1 MAVPQFPWGGGGR
14 AASRDLAVGE
24 CGSFSADLT
33 GLVPPAGGECPAPS
47 DPAAFKDGPTSG
59 AQPCTPT
66 HVFPPTPSDQYITL
80 WGPRQ
85 APLLKQAVRWKT
97 TPIGW
102 DAVGQSWS
110 TGLNSRDEEVEDPW
124 YALASGVAHRR
135 WERAHAGRGDGDKE
149 LSLCSPPPAYA
160 QHLREVAWWDPVVPA
175 AYLGPCTR
183 WGPFLWQE
191 RPVLGKEYGKS
202 WGGLAG
208 CRALGPPAVPPLT
221 PFPSA
226 SQLSPAAR
234 APGTGP
240 PSACHPRWQ
249 GGLGTGGWWV
259 PDPSQTLCASLCP
272 PGSCPGSSC
281 CFSG

>member
-1 MAVPQFPWGGGGR
+1 APGMELGEHRPWVLQSTLETEFP
-14 AASRDLAVGE
+14 LP
-24 CGSFSADLT
+24 LY
-33 GLVPPAGGECPAPS
+33 
-47 DPAAFKDGPTSG
+47 
-59 AQPCTPT
+59 
-66 HVFPPTPSDQYITL
+66 SDQYITL

-135 WERAHAGRGDGDKE
+135 WERAHAGRGERDP
-149 LSLCSPPPAYA
+149 LPPAYA

-191 RPVLGKEYGKS
+191 RPVLGKEYVGEPWAAS
-202 WGGLAG
+202 VTLESLPVPGCSGDQDPAG
-208 CRALGPPAVPPLT
+208 VPKPRDAGAGPGN
-221 PFPSA
+221 
-226 SQLSPAAR
+226 SQQQVDEEDGVEEAQR
-234 APGTGP
+234 CGDPGP
-240 PSACHPRWQ
+240 
-249 GGLGTGGWWV
+249 
-259 PDPSQTLCASLCP
+259 
-272 PGSCPGSSC
+272 
-281 CFSG
+281 

>member
-1 MAVPQFPWGGGGR
+1 APGMELGEHRPWVLQSTLETEFP
-14 AASRDLAVGE
+14 LP
-24 CGSFSADLT
+24 LY
-33 GLVPPAGGECPAPS
+33 
-47 DPAAFKDGPTSG
+47 
-59 AQPCTPT
+59 
-66 HVFPPTPSDQYITL
+66 SDQYITL

-135 WERAHAGRGDGDKE
+135 LWAGGTLLRGA
-149 LSLCSPPPAYA
+149 AYA

-226 SQLSPAAR
+226 SQLSPSVPLPLPCR
-234 APGTGP
+234 GPGP
-240 PSACHPRWQ
+240 PLPATPVGRE
-249 GGLGTGGWWV
+249 G
-259 PDPSQTLCASLCP
+259 
-272 PGSCPGSSC
+272 
-281 CFSG
+281 